1 MMTKRSGLNRKRCA
15 SVLSALLLFI
25 GVCCMQANLPSASA
39 QGISN
44 SVLEVVPTTSLGSVA
59 SGGQGS
65 FFVEAQVFL
74 NRTVNTSNC
83 TISDAAQESFFN
95 GGNLV
100 GTMRIWGFRTGTSTG
115 NATNA
120 TAGTQAINLT
130 NTALAV
136 VNISLDLPSFNGTIE
151 MQGTLGRTR
160 QNFENLLSF
169 NGTTGSNLTIP
180 LQDTVAITGGTGAFR
195 GATGEAT
202 LTPLLTAITSGTS
215 TTNVNCSTGAFRLT
229 LSQVRRSSIGT
240 IN

>member
-1 MMTKRSGLNRKRCA
+1 MMTKRSGLNRMRCV
-15 SVLSALLLFI
+15 SVFSAVLLLI
-25 GVCCMQANLPSASA
+25 GGCFMQAALPLVSA
-39 QGISN
+39 QGVSN
-44 SVLEVVPTTSLGSVA
+44 SFLEVVPTTSLGSIS
-59 SGGQGS
+59 SGAQGA

-74 NRTVNTSNC
+74 NRTVNTTNC
-83 TISDAAQESFFN
+83 TIADAAQESFFN

-100 GTMRIWGFRTGTSTG
+100 GTLRIWGVRTGISTG

-136 VNISLDLPSFNGTIE
+136 VNMSLDLPSFNGTIE

-160 QNFENLLSF
+160 QNFENLINI
-169 NGTTGSNLTIP
+169 NGTVGTNLTIP

-202 LTPLLTAITSGTS
+202 LTPLLTAVTSGTS
-215 TTNVNCSTGAFRLT
+215 TTNVNCSTGAFRLS
-229 LSQVRRSSIGT
+229 LSQARRSNVGSI
-240 IN
+240 N